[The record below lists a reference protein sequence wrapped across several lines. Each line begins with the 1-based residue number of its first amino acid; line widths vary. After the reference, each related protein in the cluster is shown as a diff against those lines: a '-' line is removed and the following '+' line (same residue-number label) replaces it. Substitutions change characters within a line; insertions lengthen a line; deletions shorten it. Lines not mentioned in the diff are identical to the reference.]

1 MDLAGV
7 QRIAAF
13 SAGEAGGNPAGV
25 VIGHR
30 LPDAAAMQ
38 ALAAEIGYSE
48 TAFAAPDGEGWRVRY
63 FAPRIEVPFCGHA
76 TIALGAALA
85 LRQGDGRYALRLN
98 EGAITVEGWRQGGLR
113 AALQSPP
120 TSSRPAPPALAE
132 EALDLFGIVPGALD
146 PRIPPS
152 LAEAGARHLVLAL
165 RERSA
170 LATMRYDLA
179 RGAAIMAAAGL
190 ATVALVQAE
199 GPTLFHARN
208 AFAVGGVA
216 EDPATGAA
224 AAALGG
230 LLRDLGW
237 PLGGGAGAT
246 IEIRQGEDMGVPCLL
261 QVTAPAASGASV
273 RVAGSA
279 RLIG

>member
-1 MDLAGV
+1 MDLGRV

-13 SAGEAGGNPAGV
+13 SVGNTGGNPAGV
-25 VIGHR
+25 VITDS
-30 LPDAAAMQ
+30 LPEEAAMQ
-38 ALAAEIGYSE
+38 ALAAEVGYSE
-48 TAFAAPDGEGWRVRY
+48 TAFAAPEGDGWRVRY
-63 FAPRIEVPFCGHA
+63 FAPAIEVPFCGHA

-85 LRQGDGRYALRLN
+85 LRHGHGCYALRLN
-98 EGAITVEGWRQGGLR
+98 EGAITVEGWREGGLR

-120 TSSRPAPPALAE
+120 TRSGAAPPALLA
-132 EALDLFGIVPGALD
+132 EALELFGIEPGALD

-170 LATMRYDLA
+170 LVAMRYDLA
-179 RGAAIMAAAGL
+179 RGAAMMAAAGL
-190 ATVALVQAE
+190 ATVALVRAE
-199 GPTLFHARN
+199 GPSLFHARN

-237 PLGGGAGAT
+237 PHGGR

-261 QVTAPAASGASV
+261 HAAIPAERGASV
-273 RVAGSA
+273 RVSGSA